1 MCSSIFAYNASISVR
16 RSRYC
21 AIHTLLPPKLYHQI
35 LDIQIMYNISVKK
48 RIYHAQSA
56 IRTRKIM
63 NEISATWK
71 ICKHV
76 SMSARPPCK
85 VQEAVFLW
93 RNCYSCLISACNFNM
108 SSKLRKSYHKVLRAN
123 YYRKDHFSVKVHTL
137 LPKVRDAIKGKT
149 HKTTLSRS
157 AQWCVFNNYS
167 LDKHRHQLWHHFYFS
182 FDKWNNKLALNFATI
197 YHKR

>member
-1 MCSSIFAYNASISVR
+1 
-16 RSRYC
+16 
-21 AIHTLLPPKLYHQI
+21 
-35 LDIQIMYNISVKK
+35 
-48 RIYHAQSA
+48 
-56 IRTRKIM
+56 M

-93 RNCYSCLISACNFNM
+93 RSCYSCLISACNFNM

-167 LDKHRHQLWHHFYFS
+167 LYKHRHQLWHHFYFS

-197 YHKR
+197 NHKKQKWHFLMNFINLYFSKTLVVLRKKNTFYTWKKIF